1 MFKIKSYFSDMNLHK
16 VCFVIA
22 TLAITQAL
30 AEEKCPDDHVFVS
43 DVSHGMHSIKINN
56 IQFYFD
62 KNFSKIDNGIPTLNP
77 NLTDVENDVLDN
89 AIYFKSDFKQMGLQ
103 EMDFIMSQNGPDFIM
118 RLANPLEKIGHAL
131 HMNDVWAEAGL
142 AYQDFVKNPPNCE
155 CLQENLI
162 KKYLK
167 TLAIMMRAENEK
179 LVDEKSADKPKVGSG
194 YYVHG
199 GYNRNHMIGLD
210 ERKGESSDHKY
221 VYVDYILGTMEG
233 PEQWDYY
240 RRMLL
245 ESVPEERATRNMAK
259 FLYCKINNNSD

>member
-1 MFKIKSYFSDMNLHK
+1 MNLHK

-30 AEEKCPDDHVFVS
+30 AEEKCPDDHVFAS
-43 DVSHGMHSIKINN
+43 DVSHGMHSIKMNN

-77 NLTDVENDVLDN
+77 NLTDLENDVLDN

-142 AYQDFVKNPPNCE
+142 AYQHFVKNPPNCE
-155 CLQENLI
+155 CLHENLI
-162 KKYLK
+162 KRYLK
-167 TLAIMMRAENEK
+167 KMAFMMRAENDK
-179 LVDEKSADKPKVGSG
+179 LVNEKSDVQPMIGNEIKRRQGKGFG

-199 GYNRNHMIGLD
+199 GYNKNEGIDLQERNGKSLD
-210 ERKGESSDHKY
+210 HQNI
-221 VYVDYILGTMEG
+221 YVDYILGTMEG